1 MRTALALAAAL
12 TLAGVAQAQALPAQP
27 SPAIAPAAASAER
40 SAATR
45 EPGRSQDVG
54 KGAAETP
61 NGRRAAEA
69 WTPTGSGAGTTAI
82 SEEPVENV
90 RTGRCGG

>member
-40 SAATR
+40 SAATPDR
-45 EPGRSQDVG
+45 GRAQDVG

-69 WTPTGSGAGTTAI
+69 WTPTGPGAGTTPI

>member
-1 MRTALALAAAL
+1 MRPALALAAAL

-27 SPAIAPAAASAER
+27 SHANAPAAASAER
-40 SAATR
+40 SAAAP
-45 EPGRSQDVG
+45 EQGRAQDVG

-69 WTPTGSGAGTTAI
+69 WTPTGPGTGTTPI

>member
-40 SAATR
+40 SAATPER
-45 EPGRSQDVG
+45 GRAQDVG

-69 WTPTGSGAGTTAI
+69 WTPTGPGAGTTPI